1 MPRSAHSAAQVRG
14 PSSAPAPELGALAAA
29 AQRHHDAG
37 EWTLA
42 EQALRRLLAQAPP
55 QASTLSNLGLVL
67 SRLGRA
73 AEALACQRQALDLQ
87 PGLASAWINLA
98 LALRGTGDLAGA
110 AAADQ
115 QALRLDPAAPQA
127 HVNIG
132 IGLLGDGRLTEAVA
146 VFRHALS
153 LRHDLPES
161 WINLG
166 LALLASGDAQSAA
179 CAMRQ
184 ALQLAPH
191 DRRAASNLLMALQYD
206 PAIGAD
212 ELRQAAARQALV
224 WQAAEP
230 TIPGQPAGPEAQA
243 ASSVG
248 TSDSASARPST
259 RPATPPPA
267 GHPRLRIGY
276 VGGDFRQHPVG
287 WLLADVLEGHDRA
300 GFEIHLFNTR
310 ANLDPTDA
318 LARRLRAAADAWH
331 EVHALDDAEVARLVA
346 RLGIAVLVDLAG
358 HTEHNRLGVFA
369 RRAAPV
375 QLAWLGY
382 FASTG
387 LPAIDA
393 VVLGGAMAGAG
404 AQQFYTEPLECLPRL
419 HFAYTPPPYAPL
431 PAPPPSLASGQVSF
445 GSFNNPAKLSD
456 ASVALWAGALA
467 AVPGSRLVLKW
478 NSLGDPA
485 FAAHTRR
492 RFAAH
497 GLDPQR
503 LDLRPASAHPQML
516 AEYGDIDI
524 ALDSLPFSGAL
535 TSLEALSMGVPV
547 LTLPGRRPVSRQTLA
562 LLQVLDMPDW
572 VASTP
577 RQFADLARRWADDVP
592 GRQGLRQ
599 TLRQRLQAS
608 ELGDG
613 AGLARALEAVFRRR
627 CPAGAG
633 AAGAQAGDSASA
645 LPSSEPA
652 QDFD

>member
-1 MPRSAHSAAQVRG
+1 MLRSAAGAAPGRV
-14 PSSAPAPELGALAAA
+14 PWSAPASVIASLQVA

-37 EWTLA
+37 EWALA
-42 EQALRRLLAQAPP
+42 EQALRRLLNQAPP
-55 QASTLSNLGLVL
+55 QAGTLSNLGLVL

-87 PGLASAWINLA
+87 PGLASAWVNLA
-98 LALRGTGDLAGA
+98 LALRGTGDLSGA

-132 IGLLGDGRLTEAVA
+132 IGLLGEGRLTEAMA
-146 VFRHALS
+146 AFRHALS
-153 LRHDLPES
+153 LRHDLPET

-166 LALLASGDAQSAA
+166 IALLESGDAQSAVSA
-179 CAMRQ
+179 LRQ
-184 ALQLAPH
+184 AQQLAPH

-212 ELRQAAARQALV
+212 GLRQAAAQQALV
-224 WQAAEP
+224 WQAAGA
-230 TIPGQPAGPEAQA
+230 TTGPGQPAEPG
-243 ASSVG
+243 
-248 TSDSASARPST
+248 ASAPFLSRTSAWSS
-259 RPATPPPA
+259 ATAPA
-267 GHPRLRIGY
+267 GNPRLRIGY
-276 VGGDFRQHPVG
+276 VGGDFRQHQVG
-287 WLLADVLEGHDRA
+287 WLMADVLEAHDRA

-310 ANLDPTDA
+310 ANLDATDA
-318 LARRLRAAADAWH
+318 LTQRLRAAADAWH
-331 EVHALDDAEVARLVA
+331 EVHALDDAELAARVAQ
-346 RLGIAVLVDLAG
+346 LGITVLVDLAG

-393 VVLGGAMAGAG
+393 VVLGGAMADAG
-404 AQQFYTEPLECLPRL
+404 AQQFYTEPLERLPRL
-419 HFAYTPPPYAPL
+419 HFAYAPPPYAPL
-431 PAPPPSLASGQVSF
+431 PAPPPSLASGRVSF

-456 ASVALWAGALA
+456 ATVALWTGALA

-478 NSLGDPA
+478 KCFGDLA
-485 FAAHTRR
+485 FAEHTRR
-492 RFAAH
+492 RFAAQ

-516 AEYGDIDI
+516 AEYADIDI

-535 TSLEALSMGVPV
+535 TSLEALCMGVPV

-562 LLQVLDMPDW
+562 LLQALDLPDW

-577 RQFADLARRWADDVP
+577 RQFAALARRWADDLP
-592 GRQGLRQ
+592 GRQVLRQ

-608 ELGDG
+608 VLGDG
-613 AGLARALEAVFRRR
+613 AGLARALEQVYRRR
-627 CPAGAG
+627 CPAGAEP
-633 AAGAQAGDSASA
+633 ASAQPADAQAVSLTAPALGPDRSSA
-645 LPSSEPA
+645 LPT
-652 QDFD
+652 